1 MLPLARVVCAGLPAM
16 DAPLLTT
23 FVDCWRP
30 ETHSFHLPYG
40 EVSITLQDVAMILG
54 LPLEGIAVT
63 GIIQTDGWR
72 DMVEALIG
80 IRPPEPPE
88 GVKDRKTS
96 GVSSAWLRQNFNHC
110 PQGAP
115 QGVVERYA
123 RVWLWHLFGGFLF
136 PDGSGNTISWMIL
149 PIVGQQWENIA
160 QYSWGSAT
168 LAWMYRQLCDACR
181 QIANDSNLG
190 GCAYLLQ
197 IWIWQ
202 RFPVG
207 RPYRG
212 ELEVL
217 ISVAISL
224 FVGGTLNDFWI
235 TIIFLLLQ
243 PWPHHDE
250 ESRPTVAYCWKNVG
264 AVRGDPA
271 RRYMRYMDD
280 LDCLTQNQV
289 ITFIPFGK

>member
-1 MLPLARVVCAGLPAM
+1 
-16 DAPLLTT
+16 
-23 FVDCWRP
+23 
-30 ETHSFHLPYG
+30 
-40 EVSITLQDVAMILG
+40 
-54 LPLEGIAVT
+54 
-63 GIIQTDGWR
+63 
-72 DMVEALIG
+72 
-80 IRPPEPPE
+80 
-88 GVKDRKTS
+88 
-96 GVSSAWLRQNFNHC
+96 
-110 PQGAP
+110 
-115 QGVVERYA
+115 
-123 RVWLWHLFGGFLF
+123 
-136 PDGSGNTISWMIL
+136 MIL
-149 PIVGQQWENIA
+149 PILGQQWENIA

-181 QIANDSNLG
+181 RIANDSNLG

-197 IWIWQ
+197 IWIWE

-289 ITFIPFGK
+289 LICIRVFKINAYVLTRSNACVLHRYSGHRTVETSWRIWDLVTFAEEMQNCGGLVCL

>member
-1 MLPLARVVCAGLPAM
+1 
-16 DAPLLTT
+16 
-23 FVDCWRP
+23 
-30 ETHSFHLPYG
+30 
-40 EVSITLQDVAMILG
+40 
-54 LPLEGIAVT
+54 
-63 GIIQTDGWR
+63 
-72 DMVEALIG
+72 
-80 IRPPEPPE
+80 
-88 GVKDRKTS
+88 
-96 GVSSAWLRQNFNHC
+96 
-110 PQGAP
+110 
-115 QGVVERYA
+115 
-123 RVWLWHLFGGFLF
+123 
-136 PDGSGNTISWMIL
+136 MIL

-181 QIANDSNLG
+181 RIANDSNLG

-197 IWIWQ
+197 IWIWE

-289 ITFIPFGK
+289 ITFIPFSK